1 MFSACLMT
9 GTLILICYGF
19 ACEFIVPSNNECSI
33 VEVVDYVDDDGNV
46 HMKQSI
52 VNNSDDSN
60 DEKSQ
65 EDSNKDEDNNGNSGD
80 DVDTTSGENT
90 KDSNNK
96 SSNQSNSGINEG
108 SQSSSTDSGGGSEP
122 NRRWIPERVE
132 YIEHPAETK
141 KKITQPKITCM
152 CGQEFTGTSVGDCI
166 GKWQAHRPNP

>member
-1 MFSACLMT
+1 MT

-19 ACEFIVPSNNECSI
+19 ACVFLFEPNNECSV

-52 VNNSDDSN
+52 VTNSDDSN

-80 DVDTTSGENT
+80 DVNTKSGENT

-96 SSNQSNSGINEG
+96 SSNQSNSGLNEG
-108 SQSSSTDSGGGSEP
+108 SQPPSTDTGGSAEP

-132 YIEHPAETK
+132 TIKHPAETQNVK
-141 KKITQPKITCM
+141 TCIVTCM
-152 CGQEFTGTSVGDCI
+152 CGAVFSAKSGPAAVAQY
-166 GKWQAHRPNP
+166 QAHRPVP